1 MTIRPRILLA
11 GFLTTDSTNV
21 YFRVDVVN
29 ICSSCSFAF
38 SRTVNTIQ
46 HIVANLTFDQGCT
59 ISDPFGSNGCTWTW
73 AEPVAVTY
81 SGALQEDITSGKL
94 VVNLQLTDTIHG
106 TTPFPFSC
114 PICGAD
120 CTILNPF
127 SAASET
133 FAMPACPI
141 HAMTIPVT
149 TTPFTLP
156 RSPHDAIPAA
166 VPAALR
172 SAIEN
177 VFAELSAPAS
187 VAGTVQLADQS
198 GGVIF
203 KVSIAAEWQ
212 Q

>member
-1 MTIRPRILLA
+1 MLA
-11 GFLTTDSTNV
+11 GFLTTDSTNL

-59 ISDPFGSNGCTWTW
+59 TSDPYGSNGCTWTW
-73 AEPVAVTY
+73 AEPVAVTGA
-81 SGALQEDITSGKL
+81 GALQEDVTRGKL

-106 TTPFPFSC
+106 TTPFSFSC
-114 PICGAD
+114 PICGAN

-149 TTPFTLP
+149 TTPFALP

-177 VFAELSAPAS
+177 VFAELSVPAS
-187 VAGTVQLADQS
+187 VAGQVQLADQS

-203 KVSIAAEWQ
+203 KVTIATEWQ